1 MRITYK
7 INRNSY
13 NKIAKQWA
21 EERKKLNKLVIEFAS
36 KIKPYGKIL
45 DIGCGTGYPITKY
58 LSDNGFSI
66 IGIDISENMLQKVNE
81 KDIKNAVFYL
91 CDFFRHKPNEIY
103 DGIIAYDSFFHFPKE
118 KQNKIYKKLSNW
130 LNIGGYILFTHGK
143 ENNEIKGNMFG
154 KIFYYSSLGT
164 KEVHKLLIESGFE
177 IVLSIENYKEEN
189 IENDL
194 IIIAKKIK

>member
-21 EERKKLNKLVIEFAS
+21 EEEKKLNKLVIEFAS

-45 DIGCGTGYPITKY
+45 DIGCGTGYPISKY
-58 LSDNGFSI
+58 LSDNGFFI
-66 IGIDISENMLQKVNE
+66 IGIDISENMLQNANE
-81 KDIKNAVFYL
+81 KDIKNATFYL
-91 CDFFRHKPNEIY
+91 CDFFRHKPNETY
-103 DGIIAYDSFFHFPKE
+103 DGIIAYDSLFHFPKE
-118 KQNKIYKKLSNW
+118 KQNKIYIKLSNW

-143 ENNEIKGNMFG
+143 ENNEINGKMFG
-154 KIFYYSSLGT
+154 ETFYYSSLET
-164 KEVHKLLIESGFE
+164 REVHKLLMESGFE
-177 IVLSIENYKEEN
+177 IILSIENYKEEN